1 MINRVKGQIN
11 LKIWLLLCLSLR
23 KAYIKYQVNKG
34 DYDQMRKM
42 VGDIDWDE
50 KFETASD
57 ATAMVS
63 TLDEVLTEAK
73 DMFIPKKIYK
83 KNYTRRTFSAPL
95 TLLLRIKLKRTA
107 FKNYKRYPT
116 QSNYNEYIRLRNEVN
131 TAVKKAKK
139 ERELKIASEVK
150 SNPKAFYQY
159 VSAKTKTKEG
169 VSNLTKE
176 DGTLTI
182 SNKEKA
188 QVLSNF
194 FSSVFTVDNK
204 DTPIPDF
211 ETDVKNF
218 LTNIDITQDDI
229 TKSLKSLRVGKSP
242 GPDNIHPRVLSEL
255 ACELSYPL
263 LLIFNKSMSQG
274 KIPTQ
279 WKEAEIRPI
288 FKKGC
293 KSTPGNYR
301 PVSLTSILCKVFEG
315 FVRDALYNHI
325 VTNNLLSVKQF
336 GFCKG
341 RSCVTQLLTTV
352 NKWMKCIDE
361 NRPVDA
367 IYLDFAKAF
376 DTVPHKRLIKKLEG
390 YGIRENVLNWVV
402 DFLSDRTQYVSVN
415 GERSNS
421 LPVTSG
427 VPQGSVL
434 GPILFIY
441 FINDMPSVTKEDM
454 ELFADDAKAFNEI
467 LCPKDRDD
475 LQSCINALVKW
486 SITWGM
492 GFNACKCKVMHLGKS
507 NPEYT

>member
-1 MINRVKGQIN
+1 YPDIDWNLVNCNKGSDHKSAKFIDTINDNFLTKCVTAPTHHKPNTTPSLIDLILCNDPDFIDTVEHFPPLGKSHHSVLTFN
-11 LKIWLLLCLSLR
+11 LAIARPATQNQPIL
-23 KAYIKYQVNKG
+23 KYQVNKG
-34 DYDQMRKM
+34 DYDQMRNM

-50 KFETASD
+50 KFETASG

-116 QSNYNEYIRLRNEVN
+116 KSNYNEYIRLRNEVN

-139 ERELKIASEVK
+139 ERELQIASEVK

-211 ETDVKNF
+211 ETDVKDF

-229 TKSLKSLRVGKSP
+229 TKSLNS
-242 GPDNIHPRVLSEL
+242 
-255 ACELSYPL
+255 
-263 LLIFNKSMSQG
+263 
-274 KIPTQ
+274 
-279 WKEAEIRPI
+279 
-288 FKKGC
+288 
-293 KSTPGNYR
+293 
-301 PVSLTSILCKVFEG
+301 
-315 FVRDALYNHI
+315 
-325 VTNNLLSVKQF
+325 
-336 GFCKG
+336 G
-341 RSCVTQLLTTV
+341 R
-352 NKWMKCIDE
+352 
-361 NRPVDA
+361 
-367 IYLDFAKAF
+367 
-376 DTVPHKRLIKKLEG
+376 
-390 YGIRENVLNWVV
+390 
-402 DFLSDRTQYVSVN
+402 
-415 GERSNS
+415 
-421 LPVTSG
+421 
-427 VPQGSVL
+427 
-434 GPILFIY
+434 
-441 FINDMPSVTKEDM
+441 
-454 ELFADDAKAFNEI
+454 
-467 LCPKDRDD
+467 
-475 LQSCINALVKW
+475 
-486 SITWGM
+486 
-492 GFNACKCKVMHLGKS
+492 
-507 NPEYT
+507 